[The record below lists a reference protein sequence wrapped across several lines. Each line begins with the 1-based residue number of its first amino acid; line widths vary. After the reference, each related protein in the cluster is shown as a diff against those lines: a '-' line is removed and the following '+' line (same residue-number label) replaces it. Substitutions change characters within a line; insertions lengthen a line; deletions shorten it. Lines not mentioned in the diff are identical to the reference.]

1 MVNIFRPF
9 LSVKERAA
17 GSTITPGEIRR
28 RRLVGMTWAAVWSFP
43 VLSLADDVVRASDQ
57 PWLPVTI
64 FCAYVGLYLYL
75 ILEGFS
81 SRREFPLR
89 RTQILLAVFAILGV
103 TLALVYTRVN
113 GGGSL
118 ILMLYV
124 GVAGVSIYP
133 PPIAYI
139 WALGSVLTLGA
150 IGLLQGDK
158 IGDIGSLVFSALLA
172 AALVLVVRNM
182 IRLIRELDR
191 TRNELARVAVEQERL
206 RFARDLHDLLGHTLS
221 LIVVKSEVVRRLAE
235 RDPAAA
241 AKEAAEIEQIGRQA
255 LNDVREAVT
264 GYRARAFSEELDN
277 ARAALRD
284 AGIETTVRLPARDGD
299 LPPGVDQAFAW
310 VVREAATNVI
320 KHSGARTTRIV
331 VENGAGWSLTVRD
344 DGRGRVDDRPEG
356 NGLRGLRERLA
367 VLGGTLTVSD
377 AGGFAVRATV
387 PCEEA
392 R

>member
-1 MVNIFRPF
+1 MNIFSPF
-9 LSVKERAA
+9 LSVKERTVNGPAV
-17 GSTITPGEIRR
+17 SPGELRK
-28 RRLVGMTWAAVWSFP
+28 RRLVGFAWAAVWSFP
-43 VLSLADDVVRASDQ
+43 VLTLADDVIRATD
-57 PWLPVTI
+57 LPALAAVVFVTYI
-64 FCAYVGLYLYL
+64 ALYLYL
-75 ILEGFS
+75 IMHGFAMH
-81 SRREFPLR
+81 RPFPLR
-89 RTQILLAVFAILGV
+89 RTQILLWIFGALGIV
-103 TLALVYTRVN
+103 LALVYTNVN

-118 ILMLYV
+118 VLMLYV

-133 PPIAYI
+133 PPAAYA
-139 WALGSVLTLGA
+139 WALGSVAALGA

-158 IGDIGSLVFSALLA
+158 LKDVGSLVLSALLA

-191 TRNELARVAVEQERL
+191 TRNELARAAVEQERL

-255 LNDVREAVT
+255 LAEVREAVT
-264 GYRARAFSEELDN
+264 GYRARAFSDELDN

-284 AGIETTVRLPARDGD
+284 AGIEATVRLPIGDSD
-299 LPPGVDQAFAW
+299 LPPAVDQAFAW

-331 VENGAGWSLTVRD
+331 VENGTAWSLTVRD
-344 DGRGRVDDRPEG
+344 DGRGRVGSQEG
-356 NGLRGLRERLA
+356 NGLRGLRERMA
-367 VLGGTLTVSD
+367 VLGGRLTVSD
-377 AGGFAVRATV
+377 AGGFAVRASV

-392 R
+392 